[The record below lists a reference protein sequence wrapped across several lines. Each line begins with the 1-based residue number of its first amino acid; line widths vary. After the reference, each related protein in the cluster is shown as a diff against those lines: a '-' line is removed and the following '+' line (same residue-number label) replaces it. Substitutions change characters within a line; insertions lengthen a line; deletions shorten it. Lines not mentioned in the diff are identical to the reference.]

1 MKPLL
6 KTVLNNTWFH
16 KVIKL
21 RERLNE
27 KNKINKSSRKRF
39 VRLTDLRNKFL
50 VFFLLININ
59 VIYLPHI
66 IFSVLIFTLVQ
77 MKLKNL
83 IKICQAISDMDVST
97 LI

>member
-6 KTVLNNTWFH
+6 KTVLNNMWFH

>member
-6 KTVLNNTWFH
+6 KTVLNNMLFH

>member
-6 KTVLNNTWFH
+6 KTVLNNMWFH
-16 KVIKL
+16 KAIKL

-50 VFFLLININ
+50 VFFLLINVN